1 MSCLN
6 NIIGIRSA
14 CATDEAPLSGLYLTD
29 YPGITIQSASNVADE
44 KTKTGHD
51 YLVDLRRRAMIKLN
65 ADIQSH
71 IATNYRSK
79 SFVSNSFGSGD
90 YNVPYAT
97 IAAGTAGQRRG
108 LVIGKLKT
116 WCRFHKIVIN
126 RIRIYS
132 AHTGDIALHI
142 ADVYGGVT
150 YTPTVSLEAG
160 VIKEFELNK
169 VIQGNEVQIT
179 VPSDILVYSSK
190 PDCGCGGR
198 PKNEYFVFNGL
209 SNTTVVASESYGVTC
224 DVSLKCDFST
234 LVCDLVSDGIMG
246 MAAFE
251 LCGAMF
257 YDEMTKNN
265 RVNYLTIYNSDQI
278 REQAIAG
285 FAAYKE
291 RMESAMSGFARYLTT
306 MDGNCGCIDC
316 GGVQVKSNI

>member
-1 MSCLN
+1 MSCAN
-6 NIIGIRSA
+6 NILGIRSA

-29 YPGITIQSASNVADE
+29 YPGISIQSASNVADE

-51 YLVDLRRRAMIKLN
+51 YLVDLRRRAMIRLN
-65 ADIQSH
+65 ADIQTF

-79 SFVSNSFGSGD
+79 SFVSNSYGSGE
-90 YNVPYAT
+90 YNLPYST

-108 LVIGKLKT
+108 LVVGKLKT

-126 RIRIYS
+126 RIRIYG
-132 AHTGDIALHI
+132 AYTGDVALHI

-150 YTPTVSLEAG
+150 YTPTISLEEG

-169 VIQGNEVQIT
+169 IIQGNEVQIT
-179 VPSDILVYSSK
+179 LPSDIAVYSSK

-198 PKNEYFVFNGL
+198 PKNEYFAFNGL
-209 SNTTVVASESYGVTC
+209 SNTTVMASESYGITA
-224 DVSLKCDFST
+224 DISLKCDFGT
-234 LVCDLVSDGIMG
+234 LICDMVADGILG

-265 RVNYLTIYNSDQI
+265 RINYLTIYNSEQI
-278 REQAIAG
+278 KEQAIAG
-285 FAAYKE
+285 FDAYNK

-306 MDGNCGCIDC
+306 LDGNCGCIDC
-316 GGVQVKSNI
+316 GGVQIKSNI